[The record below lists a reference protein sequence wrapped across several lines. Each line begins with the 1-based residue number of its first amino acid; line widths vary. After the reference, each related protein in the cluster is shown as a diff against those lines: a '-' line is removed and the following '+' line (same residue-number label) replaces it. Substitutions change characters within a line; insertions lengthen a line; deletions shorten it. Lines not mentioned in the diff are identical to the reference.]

1 MKDLMKHLDI
11 LISRYPVLEKSR
23 QDIEKAYLVL
33 EECYRE
39 KKKVL
44 IAGNGGSA
52 ADAEHIVGELM
63 KGFKLPRK
71 PDMDFSKKLIEKN
84 KELGSVLAENL
95 QGALPAIALDGHVHY
110 LQSLDF
116 VS

>member
-11 LISRYPVLEKSR
+11 LISRYPVLEESR

-52 ADAEHIVGELM
+52 ADA
-63 KGFKLPRK
+63 
-71 PDMDFSKKLIEKN
+71 
-84 KELGSVLAENL
+84 
-95 QGALPAIALDGHVHY
+95 
-110 LQSLDF
+110 
-116 VS
+116 

>member
-11 LISRYPVLEKSR
+11 LISRYPVLEESR

-44 IAGNGGSA
+44 IAGSA
-52 ADAEHIVGELM
+52 
-63 KGFKLPRK
+63 P
-71 PDMDFSKKLIEKN
+71 
-84 KELGSVLAENL
+84 
-95 QGALPAIALDGHVHY
+95 
-110 LQSLDF
+110 
-116 VS
+116 

>member
-11 LISRYPVLEKSR
+11 LISRYPVLEESR

-63 KGFKLPRK
+63 KGFKLPRNCWYILHGSGLYK
-71 PDMDFSKKLIEKN
+71 KQIRYCRNFSKPL
-84 KELGSVLAENL
+84 L
-95 QGALPAIALDGHVHY
+95 Y
-110 LQSLDF
+110 F
-116 VS
+116 

>member
-11 LISRYPVLEKSR
+11 LISRYPVLEESR

-71 PDMDFSKKLIEKN
+71 PDIIFSKKLIEKN
-84 KELGSVLAENL
+84 EELGSV
-95 QGALPAIALDGHVHY
+95 
-110 LQSLDF
+110 
-116 VS
+116 